1 LRTIERNRRDAAFLL
16 VDDRFVSQ
24 LR

>member
-1 LRTIERNRRDAAFLL
+1 LGTIERNRRDTAFLL
-16 VDDRFVSQ
+16 IDDRFVSQ

>member
-1 LRTIERNRRDAAFLL
+1 LGTIERNRRDTAFLP

-24 LR
+24 SR